1 MTYFQ
6 DAMDD
11 LNEGLTKAEAEKS
24 KWQPVGDILIENLQ
38 KEIDKTKV
46 CEMLAFNS

>member
-6 DAMDD
+6 DSTED
-11 LNEGLTKAEAEKS
+11 LNDGLTKAEAEKS
-24 KWQPVGDILIENLQ
+24 RWQPVGDILIENLQ

-46 CEMLAFNS
+46 CVI